1 MEHQWSYL
9 QLQESRKRKSKTRW
23 KNEKENDEIKEVNK
37 IEKFSKREFEGEF
50 GTVKRIK
57 CVEKQGKNTIHIRN

>member
-1 MEHQWSYL
+1 M
-9 QLQESRKRKSKTRW
+9 RKKMMK
-23 KNEKENDEIKEVNK
+23 IKEVNK